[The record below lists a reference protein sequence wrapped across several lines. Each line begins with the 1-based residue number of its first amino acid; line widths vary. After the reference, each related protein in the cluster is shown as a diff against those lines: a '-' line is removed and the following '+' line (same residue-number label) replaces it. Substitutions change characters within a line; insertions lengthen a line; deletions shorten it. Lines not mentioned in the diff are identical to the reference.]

1 MITRDDREILR
12 SLDVIDNCQ
21 PGRDLITWVG
31 ASPPQTVTRG
41 SLGSPTRTRT
51 WRVRIPKNRP

>member
-51 WRVRIPKNRP
+51 WNA